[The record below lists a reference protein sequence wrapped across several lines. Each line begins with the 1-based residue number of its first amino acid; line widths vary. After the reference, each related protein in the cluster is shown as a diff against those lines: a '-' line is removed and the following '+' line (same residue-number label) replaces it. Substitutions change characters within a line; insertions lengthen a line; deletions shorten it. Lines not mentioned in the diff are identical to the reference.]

1 MAIAFGQHG
10 TALAQAGFA
19 ALIVLCLAVL
29 PVPAFAVDCPRDGSL
44 IAGAGDYRPYNIVE
58 GDSVSGMDFEVI
70 EAILDK
76 MGCGL
81 TKVPLPWAR
90 HLNAM
95 QNGLVDIASPV
106 TITPER
112 ESFARFTDP
121 YITANEI
128 LFVATDTD
136 PAYDSLQSFFEAGN
150 RLGVIRE
157 YAYGGTYPALSAAYA
172 GQIETTD
179 SLELNLKQLMLG
191 RVDAILGE
199 TYVVTAEIN
208 KLRAGGKIKPTEVVV
223 ASEPNFIMFAK
234 KSVPA
239 DFVAAFNTQLQA
251 MKRTGEFDRITEK
264 YRSTQAVY

>member
-1 MAIAFGQHG
+1 MRKGNGRSLKAFRQ
-10 TALAQAGFA
+10 A
-19 ALIVLCLAVL
+19 ALIMVASVCGLMAAL
-29 PVPAFAVDCPRDGSL
+29 PAQAVDCPRGGTL

-58 GDSVSGMDFEVI
+58 GDKVSGMDFEVI

-76 MGCGL
+76 MGCSL

-112 ESFARFTDP
+112 ESFARFTAP
-121 YITANEI
+121 YFVADEI
-128 LFVATDTD
+128 LFVAKGTT
-136 PAYDSLQSFFEAGN
+136 PAYDSLQSFFEQGN

-157 YAYGGTYPALSAAYA
+157 YAYGGVFPALSAAYA

-208 KLRAGGKIKPTEVVV
+208 KLRAGDKIKPTEVVV

-239 DFVAAFNTQLQA
+239 DFVAAFNAELQA
-251 MKRTGEFDRITEK
+251 MKKNGEFDRITEK